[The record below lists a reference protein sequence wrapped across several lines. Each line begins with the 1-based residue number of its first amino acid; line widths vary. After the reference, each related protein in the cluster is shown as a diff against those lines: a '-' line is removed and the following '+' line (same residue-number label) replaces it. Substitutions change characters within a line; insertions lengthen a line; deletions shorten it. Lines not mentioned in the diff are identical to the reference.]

1 MVAVDLFCGVGGLT
15 CGLEEAGIETEVGI
29 DVDPDCRYPYE
40 TNTDGD
46 FVEEDISE
54 LSSDR
59 VADYFGDS
67 ETRILAGCAPCQP
80 FSNLNNGENTSEWAD
95 WALMDQFRRLVWDL
109 EPEVITTENVTELR
123 NHGVYS
129 RFVDALFKLGYDI
142 STELVY
148 CPDYG
153 VPQKRRRLVLL
164 ASRFGPIE
172 LIEPTHDVDDHPTVR
187 DAIGNGTLERLESD
201 EESDTDRLH
210 KGRKL
215 EKINLERIRQ
225 SEPGGT
231 WRDWDEELLLD
242 CHKKESGSSYDS
254 VYGRME
260 WDEPGPTI
268 TTQFYN
274 YGSGRFG
281 HPEQDR
287 ALSLRE
293 GAMLQTFP
301 GDYEFVDPDDSVHLK
316 RVGRLV
322 GNAVPV
328 ELAKAIGSTITR
340 HLERYDV
347 TPTTTRT

>member
-15 CGLEEAGIETEVGI
+15 CGLEEAGIETSVGI
-29 DVDPDCRYPYE
+29 DVDPHCRYPYK
-40 TNTDGD
+40 TNTDTD
-46 FVEEDISE
+46 FVEEDVSK

-59 VADYFGDS
+59 VADFFGDTNS
-67 ETRILAGCAPCQP
+67 RILAGCAPCQP
-80 FSNLNNGENTSEWAD
+80 FSNLNNGENTAEWDD
-95 WALMDQFRRLVWDL
+95 WALLDEFRRLVWDL
-109 EPEVITTENVTELR
+109 EPEVVTMENVTEVR
-123 NHGVYS
+123 NHQVYS

-142 STELVY
+142 SSELVY

-164 ASRFGPIE
+164 ASKFGPIE
-172 LIEPTHDVDDHPTVR
+172 LNEPTPDPDDHPTVR
-187 DAIGNGTLERLESD
+187 DTIGNGTVERLESD

-215 EKINLERIRQ
+215 EEINLERIRQ
-225 SEPGGT
+225 SVPGGT
-231 WRDWDEELLLD
+231 WRDWDEDLRLD

-254 VYGRME
+254 VYGRMK
-260 WDEPGPTI
+260 WDEPAPTI

-287 ALSLRE
+287 ALTLRE

-301 GDYEFVDPDDSVHLK
+301 EDYTFVDPDDEVHLK
-316 RVGRLV
+316 RIGRLV

-328 ELAKAIGSTITR
+328 ELAKSIGNTITQ
-340 HLERYDV
+340 HLERNDV
-347 TPTTTRT
+347 TPTTAR